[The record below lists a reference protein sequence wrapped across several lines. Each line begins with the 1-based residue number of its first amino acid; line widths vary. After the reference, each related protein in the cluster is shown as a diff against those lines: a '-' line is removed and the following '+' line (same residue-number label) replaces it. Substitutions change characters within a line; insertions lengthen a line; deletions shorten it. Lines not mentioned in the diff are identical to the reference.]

1 MYRPIIAITMGDAAG
16 VGPEII
22 MKSLATKEIYECC
35 RPVVVGDSERLREAG
50 AIAGVSLQVNS
61 IQEVAQAGFKPGTV
75 DCIDLKLIPPG
86 QPFGQLSPLC
96 GDAAYRYI
104 ERAVQLTKN
113 KEIDAICTAPLNKEA
128 LHAGGHHFPGHT
140 EMLAYLT
147 GRSEEHTSEL
157 QSLMRTSYAVF
168 CLKKKQRHTK

>member
-61 IQEVAQAGFKPGTV
+61 IQEFAQAGFKP
-75 DCIDLKLIPPG
+75 
-86 QPFGQLSPLC
+86 
-96 GDAAYRYI
+96 
-104 ERAVQLTKN
+104 
-113 KEIDAICTAPLNKEA
+113 
-128 LHAGGHHFPGHT
+128 
-140 EMLAYLT
+140 

-157 QSLMRTSYAVF
+157 PSLMRISYAVS
-168 CLKKKQRHTK
+168 CLKKKKEPH